1 MNTIQAKKRKKPI
14 ILTKG
19 IERLLRAVH
28 FYHFASPKDLTWL
41 FYSPKSITY
50 VRGILC
56 SLVAGQYLYRF
67 QLPTTSI
74 GSSEKIYTLGSKGR
88 DFLANEMGLPVDW
101 WYRPYKV
108 KHLSYSQVVHNLT
121 LTRFLVA
128 AHAWAAKQ
136 PDFKLVR
143 TRICYE
149 LAREPATVEINKEGK
164 VEKLKVIPDAW
175 IEFERNDGKKFPI
188 LLEVDRGMEHGKKY
202 MSHVRS
208 RIEFIRSGAYKKMF
222 QTDAVL
228 IAYMTTGDLP
238 EYRETRRKAMCRWTQ
253 EVLDELHMENWSN
266 IFRFSSV
273 QFDQLYTTPIFDELW
288 YQPNSPTPVP
298 LFTP

>member
-1 MNTIQAKKRKKPI
+1 
-14 ILTKG
+14 
-19 IERLLRAVH
+19 
-28 FYHFASPKDLTWL
+28 
-41 FYSPKSITY
+41 
-50 VRGILC
+50 
-56 SLVAGQYLYRF
+56 
-67 QLPTTSI
+67 LPTSSI

-88 DFLANEMGLPVDW
+88 DFLANEMRLPVDW

-108 KHLSYSQVVHNLT
+108 KHLSYSQVIHNLT

-149 LAREPATVEINKEGK
+149 LAREAATVEINKEGK

>member
-1 MNTIQAKKRKKPI
+1 
-14 ILTKG
+14 
-19 IERLLRAVH
+19 
-28 FYHFASPKDLTWL
+28 
-41 FYSPKSITY
+41 
-50 VRGILC
+50 
-56 SLVAGQYLYRF
+56 
-67 QLPTTSI
+67 
-74 GSSEKIYTLGSKGR
+74 
-88 DFLANEMGLPVDW
+88 
-101 WYRPYKV
+101 
-108 KHLSYSQVVHNLT
+108 
-121 LTRFLVA
+121 
-128 AHAWAAKQ
+128 
-136 PDFKLVR
+136 VR

-149 LAREPATVEINKEGK
+149 LAREAATVEINKEGK

-228 IAYMTTGDLP
+228 IAYMTPGDLP

-253 EVLDELHMENWSN
+253 EVLAELNMENWSN

-288 YQPNSPTPVP
+288 YQPNSLTPVP